1 MKDFKRVVRCCNTY
15 QRTKSSNTKNDKLP
29 ANKDEDILWDKLC
42 VAMKVPNV
50 IRRKG
55 KNKYL
60 HLKGVTMVDLIKG
73 QFKITKYDNKHVI
86 KLQT

>member
-1 MKDFKRVVRCCNTY
+1 
-15 QRTKSSNTKNDKLP
+15 
-29 ANKDEDILWDKLC
+29 
-42 VAMKVPNV
+42 MKVPNV